1 MDYDNIL
8 SQAKKLLEIKNTYS
22 QEEFEKNLKDF
33 SELEK
38 NQPSIFN
45 MCKEGAMDIERLT
58 YMINMI
64 KQVKSNSIS
73 EHDASVKVGQRLV
86 DEYVK
91 PKLNN

>member
-1 MDYDNIL
+1 
-8 SQAKKLLEIKNTYS
+8 
-22 QEEFEKNLKDF
+22 
-33 SELEK
+33 
-38 NQPSIFN
+38 
-45 MCKEGAMDIERLT
+45 
-58 YMINMI
+58 MI